1 MPGGKLILTI
11 SGVHDLPDL
20 TDVDAVVS
28 IRDPDDGVPPAV
40 QASGSQVFD
49 LAFHDVL
56 GEPVDRDVM
65 PEAWHLQRLAKF
77 LDEVQP
83 SRVHVH
89 CFYGVSRSTAAA
101 CFILGHQQP
110 AWTDKEVLEAVL
122 KVRPVAQP
130 NPLLLA
136 LADDALGRDLSGAW
150 QDLNHY

>member
-1 MPGGKLILTI
+1 MTPLTVTI

-28 IRDPDDGVPPAV
+28 IRDPDDGVPQAV
-40 QASGSQVFD
+40 QASGAQVFD

-56 GEPVDRDVM
+56 GEPVDRDVL
-65 PEAWHLQRLAKF
+65 PEAWHLKRLARF

-83 SRVHVH
+83 SRMHVH
-89 CFYGVSRSTAAA
+89 CFYGVSRSAAVA
-101 CFILGHQQP
+101 CFILGHMHP
-110 AWTDKEVLEAVL
+110 DWTDEEVLEAVL
-122 KVRPVAQP
+122 AVRPVAQP

-150 QDLNHY
+150 QDLNRY